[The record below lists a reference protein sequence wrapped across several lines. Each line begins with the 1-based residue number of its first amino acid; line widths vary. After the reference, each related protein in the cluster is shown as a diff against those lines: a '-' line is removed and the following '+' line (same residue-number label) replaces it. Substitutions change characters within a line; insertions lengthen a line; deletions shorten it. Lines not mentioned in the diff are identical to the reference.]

1 MKTHLLRTTV
11 VVCIGA
17 ACALGTMTARAD
29 EPKKDDS
36 ATAQSSHRTAK
47 TQRHAKTAD
56 KKATPD
62 ATTVIPTRD
71 GRSAKYVDGGTVGG
85 SNAHERAVLT
95 GSQLP
100 RSYARR
106 GYSTDSRDNTTIYDK
121 NDIRLQ
127 STNTVQDALRSD
139 PSISVGGMR

>member
-1 MKTHLLRTTV
+1 MKTHLLQKTAA
-11 VVCIGA
+11 VCIGA
-17 ACALGTMTARAD
+17 AFALGTITARAD

-36 ATAQSSHRTAK
+36 THAPSSHRTAK
-47 TQRHAKTAD
+47 AQRHAKAAD

-85 SNAHERAVLT
+85 SDAHERAVLT

-100 RSYARR
+100 RSYDRR
-106 GYSTDSRDNTTIYDK
+106 GYSTDSRDNTTVYDK
-121 NDIRLQ
+121 NDIRLR